1 MKKKMFYRMK
11 SKRAQEEADRKC
23 HAHLQE
29 IKHLKEVT
37 NTRLKIF
44 HSALNMVKNVL
55 DPHIFLWPL

>member
-11 SKRAQEEADRKC
+11 SKQAQEETDRKC

-29 IKHLKEVT
+29 VNHLKEVT

-44 HSALNMVKNVL
+44 HSALNMVNGTSL
-55 DPHIFLWPL
+55 SGHLS